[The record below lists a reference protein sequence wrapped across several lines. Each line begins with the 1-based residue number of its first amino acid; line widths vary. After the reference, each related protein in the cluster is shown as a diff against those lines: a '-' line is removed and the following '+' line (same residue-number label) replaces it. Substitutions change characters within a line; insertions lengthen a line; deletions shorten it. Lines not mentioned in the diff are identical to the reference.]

1 MKHNLYSK
9 PISSRLHIYSNQ
21 LHLTPTPSVA
31 LNISDQTYI
40 SKKNS
45 TNSIN
50 KVEQNN
56 TKKVSLPISLAERT
70 GLEIEEPSRSI
81 KKFDEVINQYINKKF
96 NKRKQKNDFEK
107 KTIITYAKLIF
118 KISSTDIN
126 NTMQIN
132 INDCRK

>member
-70 GLEIEEPSRSI
+70 GLEIEEPCRAI
-81 KKFDEVINQYINKKF
+81 KQVDEVIKQYINKKF

-107 KTIITYAKLIF
+107 K
-118 KISSTDIN
+118 
-126 NTMQIN
+126 
-132 INDCRK
+132 R

>member
-40 SKKNS
+40 SKKTS

-56 TKKVSLPISLAERT
+56 TKKVSLPIILAERT
-70 GLEIEEPSRSI
+70 GLEIEEPSRAI
-81 KKFDEVINQYINKKF
+81 KKVDEVINQYINKKF

-107 KTIITYAKLIF
+107 K
-118 KISSTDIN
+118 
-126 NTMQIN
+126 
-132 INDCRK
+132 R